1 MLGEDQEDMMTND
14 TSDLPVDFRLVEDKT
29 VRGLRTR
36 AQADS
41 LRELTERGLLRKGR
55 GEDFRLSVE
64 ERADGLFD
72 LVVLKRVN

>member
-1 MLGEDQEDMMTND
+1 MTSE

-41 LRELTERGLLRKGR
+41 LRDLTERGLRQKGR
-55 GEDFRLSVE
+55 EEDFRLNVE
-64 ERADGLFD
+64 ERTDGLFD